1 MSKKKGNRID
11 TGKKDSLKRPIYNWS
26 TNNDKTVN
34 SKLVSDGLKDFDYD
48 DNRILEEF
56 PGRIKQLYSLASEL
70 DDTGRDILKQY
81 SGQIYLSLSKKNY
94 DDIEEHLKDFEED
107 IISTGENSS
116 WFDDEYDDYFKEKA
130 RKVRNK
136 TGLSKIRQGNISFKQ
151 FKEDAENLQTVNNN
165 KDNIVSD
172 YGQHLVDEFVWGNNK
187 QSYNNILE
195 ECENALNN

>member
-34 SKLVSDGLKDFDYD
+34 SKLVIDGLKDFEDN

>member
-1 MSKKKGNRID
+1 M
-11 TGKKDSLKRPIYNWS
+11 
-26 TNNDKTVN
+26 
-34 SKLVSDGLKDFDYD
+34 
-48 DNRILEEF
+48 
-56 PGRIKQLYSLASEL
+56 
-70 DDTGRDILKQY
+70 
-81 SGQIYLSLSKKNY
+81 
-94 DDIEEHLKDFEED
+94 EED

-136 TGLSKIRQGNISFKQ
+136 TGLSKIRQGDISFKQ

-172 YGQHLVDEFVWGNNK
+172 YGEHLIDEFVWGNNK

-195 ECENALNN
+195 ELSLIHI